1 MDRARK
7 TEGDAGMR
15 EHGDADDGGRL
26 VDARCLTAVCA
37 LSLSTFVQNGYVY
50 PASSSGESWSLVA
63 YGALYTLAF
72 AFWAALAHRRTRWLP
87 VARLSV
93 LAAALLALGAVAQIA
108 AHAVGLPSADLLA
121 AFAPLALGRSWAVV
135 VAGLALSSIA
145 PRGVP
150 VTVAAG
156 VGASYA
162 ALLALKPLIA
172 AAPVIVYA
180 LLPMLAL
187 ALVARPVDAARRELS
202 SLWST
207 SPSELAL
214 TNPSSFPSPGN
225 RLFACIALFEVA
237 FGFSIQFG
245 ADAAAWQQD
254 VAALV
259 ALALVA
265 AWCARTRLHSR
276 EDALFY
282 LSGLLVVFG
291 FFASSASTAFVS
303 GVSQGALSVGA
314 QTFSVLTWATLAIIA
329 ARNPAGGITALA
341 TGFCASNVGA
351 TAGVALGGFPVGA
364 QDAALADARL
374 LALALVAVALVAYV
388 WIGLRGFS
396 FSDAIQGVLPVEAVA
411 APSPEAA
418 IEALCAHLAAA
429 HGLTER
435 EGEVFALLA
444 RGRNGAF
451 IQEECRVTRNT
462 AKTHIRHIY
471 QKLNVHTQQELID
484 LVEAD
489 RSAG

>member
-15 EHGDADDGGRL
+15 ERGDADGGGRL

-93 LAAALLALGAVAQIA
+93 LAAALLALGAIAQIA

-202 SLWST
+202 CL
-207 SPSELAL
+207 
-214 TNPSSFPSPGN
+214 
-225 RLFACIALFEVA
+225 I
-237 FGFSIQFG
+237 
-245 ADAAAWQQD
+245 
-254 VAALV
+254 
-259 ALALVA
+259 
-265 AWCARTRLHSR
+265 
-276 EDALFY
+276 
-282 LSGLLVVFG
+282 
-291 FFASSASTAFVS
+291 SAS
-303 GVSQGALSVGA
+303 GCKI
-314 QTFSVLTWATLAIIA
+314 TL
-329 ARNPAGGITALA
+329 R
-341 TGFCASNVGA
+341 
-351 TAGVALGGFPVGA
+351 
-364 QDAALADARL
+364 
-374 LALALVAVALVAYV
+374 
-388 WIGLRGFS
+388 
-396 FSDAIQGVLPVEAVA
+396 
-411 APSPEAA
+411 
-418 IEALCAHLAAA
+418 
-429 HGLTER
+429 
-435 EGEVFALLA
+435 
-444 RGRNGAF
+444 
-451 IQEECRVTRNT
+451 
-462 AKTHIRHIY
+462 
-471 QKLNVHTQQELID
+471 
-484 LVEAD
+484 
-489 RSAG
+489 